1 MSGYNTSDST
11 KLQALAGIANGSI
24 EPHIFVRGWGI
35 PAEVIPQIPG
45 GMRAILF
52 VMPLPSTGSE
62 TVVTL
67 AIGQSWTSL
76 VGESLY
82 IYDSDQKVSGFRLD
96 PIGRNLGGGECA
108 GNPEFNAAYLEQYSE
123 YFEPALFKAI
133 EASAQLKDQLNG
145 KKLFVT
151 AQAQAAPLA
160 QLAAMA
166 FRRTRTGLPDGLVL
180 TTECCYTFA
189 MPPVGNA
196 DFSTCLNANAPSGAY
211 NVYAGKVDQF
221 ASPPVMPKDTVR
233 TGTPEDLSKATIPVP
248 YDEPWFERSAPYYT
262 QSLGGADPSSPS
274 NGEVSNPPEGFSA
287 NFAFT
292 LAELAAAACGLAM
305 RPDLPQHPVVPNYN
319 LEGQPITSNNAPW
332 AYLFTNKTTTPA
344 RVIVV
349 FRGSITF
356 TELVAAITPFGQSPP
371 AYLPKNCQILSSVD
385 AIYSPLRE
393 ALRSAVSTL
402 LKLLPGM
409 SKEIVVTGHDLGGTL
424 ANVCALDIAT
434 DPAGL
439 IKPGPVYT
447 FGAPLV
453 GNISFAEAFNAQFAS
468 KSFQLGRPGDIF
480 PFIPENR
487 MPVPAAV
494 PLAGVP
500 TWDDPEQHALRGYA
514 ELLNPS
520 GFLSPENEADSACE

>member
-1 MSGYNTSDST
+1 MSGYNTDDST

-24 EPHIFVRGWGI
+24 ESQSFVPGWGV
-35 PAEVIPQIPG
+35 PAEILPNIRG

-52 VMPLPSTGSE
+52 VRPLPSTGSDA
-62 TVVTL
+62 VVTL
-67 AIGQSWTSL
+67 AIGQSWRSL
-76 VGESLY
+76 VGASLY
-82 IYDSDQKVSGFRLD
+82 IYDSDQNISGFRLA
-96 PIGRNLGGGECA
+96 PIGRNLGSGECA
-108 GNPEFNAAYLEQYSE
+108 GNPEFNAAYLEQYST

-133 EASAQLKDQLNG
+133 EASARLKNQLNG
-145 KKLFVT
+145 KKLFIT

-180 TTECCYTFA
+180 STECCYTFGT
-189 MPPVGNA
+189 PPVGNA
-196 DFSTCLNANAPSGAY
+196 AFSTCLNANAPSGAY

-233 TGTPEDLSKATIPVP
+233 TGTAEDLSKATIPV
-248 YDEPWFERSAPYYT
+248 YDEPWFERSTPYYT
-262 QSLGGADPSSPS
+262 QSLGGADLSSPS
-274 NGEVSNPPEGFSA
+274 NGAVSNPPEGFSA

-292 LAELAAAACGLAM
+292 LAELAAAAYGLAM

-319 LEGQPITSNNAPW
+319 LEGQPITSNNVPW

-356 TELVAAITPFGQSPP
+356 TELAAAITPFGASPP
-371 AYLPKNCQILSSVD
+371 GYLPKDCQILSSVD

-393 ALRSAVSTL
+393 ALRSSVSTL
-402 LKLLPGM
+402 LQLLPGQ

-424 ANVCALDIAT
+424 ANVCALDIAA

-447 FGAPLV
+447 FGAQLV
-453 GNISFAEAFNAQFAS
+453 GNISFAEAFNAQFAL

-480 PFIPENR
+480 PSIPEIL
-487 MPVPAAV
+487 MPVKAAV
-494 PLAGVP
+494 QLTGVP
-500 TWDDPEQHALRGYA
+500 TWDDPALHALRGYA

-520 GFLSPENEADSACE
+520 RFLSSENEADPACE